1 MTRLSKWLQTSEP
14 QVIGDL
20 HTLPKDDEQD
30 GGQACPSCGYRLRFS
45 DAYFFGWRRG
55 PEGLVYTICPR
66 CGADWPD

>member
-1 MTRLSKWLQTSEP
+1 MTTPEEVLVYLP

-20 HTLPKDDEQD
+20 LDLANEDEET
-30 GGQACPSCGYRLRFS
+30 GQACPSCGYRARPS
-45 DAYFFGWRRG
+45 DERFFGWRRG